1 VTLHTARRKAARL
14 TRAGVPTIVVRNT
27 KGRSGGYQT
36 KTVANRRATDSKYRR
51 KALYG
56 ASPEDVARLL
66 AAQTGEDG
74 VARCPLTLMP
84 VTNRSALDHAHGQ
97 HGPDALRGIL
107 RPHVNGVIG
116 GTDAELFDFAGR
128 VSKYASRR
136 RGVLIRRA
144 CSKTR
149 REQWVATR

>member
-1 VTLHTARRKAARL
+1 MTFRAARRKAARL
-14 TRAGVPTIVVRNT
+14 TKSGTPTLVVRNSD
-27 KGRSGGYQT
+27 RIGGYQT
-36 KTVANRRATDSKYRR
+36 KTTANRRATDSKYRR

-56 ASPEDVARLL
+56 ASPEDVERLL
-66 AAQTGEDG
+66 AVQTGEDG

-84 VTNRSALDHAHGQ
+84 VTAKSALDHAHGE

-116 GTDAELFDFAGR
+116 GTDGELFGFAER
-128 VSKYASRR
+128 VGKYAAKR

-144 CSKTR
+144 CSTTR
-149 REQWVATR
+149 RTLWAAR